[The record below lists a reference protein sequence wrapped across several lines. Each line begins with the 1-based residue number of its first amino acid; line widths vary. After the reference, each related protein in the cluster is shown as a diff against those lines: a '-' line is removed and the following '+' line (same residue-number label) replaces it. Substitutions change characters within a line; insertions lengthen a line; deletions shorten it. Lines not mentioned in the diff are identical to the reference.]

1 VDDVPGDAH
10 VLAVPAAAREP
21 DLVVALT
28 QLRLAFLAAA
38 AAVAGDDPLADDAR
52 TDREIVDT
60 VADLGDRPAPFVA
73 RYEREA
79 DPLRVDVT
87 VEHLEIGPADPA
99 A

>member
-10 VLAVPAAAREP
+10 VLAVSAAAREP
-21 DLVVALT
+21 DLVVVLAE
-28 QLRLAFLAAA
+28 LRLALLAAA
-38 AAVAGDDPLADDAR
+38 AAVAGDDPLADDAV

-60 VADLGDRPAPFVA
+60 VAQFGDRPAPFVA
-73 RYEREA
+73 RNEREA